1 MKTGSRISASSPAPG
16 ANWSTGSPPDV
27 EIMWHRRPAD
37 ERIPI
42 MAGTAMPLS
51 LGVPSACGQA
61 TPAAMRFS
69 NGRHSLSPFSSWRDG
84 HPAVPLL
91 KGADSASPSS
101 PSGRTSRST
110 PSGALAY
117 SLIEVLIAA
126 AILVVGISAAAIL
139 ANAIL
144 VQEESNGYSLRA
156 FNAQEQ
162 AARLWQLGL
171 SPATIT
177 NILPERCSTNAT
189 NPGAYSIYLGFSNST
204 TNLDGVVTVEIL
216 NPLRIVFHSGFDS
229 TNNPTYR
236 TNDIRVVRPTNR

>member
-1 MKTGSRISASSPAPG
+1 MKTGFRMDQ
-16 ANWSTGSPPDV
+16 WF
-27 EIMWHRRPAD
+27 R
-37 ERIPI
+37 
-42 MAGTAMPLS
+42 
-51 LGVPSACGQA
+51 PSAPDDPKDRGD
-61 TPAAMRFS
+61 
-69 NGRHSLSPFSSWRDG
+69 LSSRWRDG
-84 HPAVPLL
+84 CPAIPLL
-91 KGADSASPSS
+91 KGADSASPSGLNRPTA
-101 PSGRTSRST
+101 PSFRS
-110 PSGALAY
+110 GNLAY

-189 NPGAYSIYLGFSNST
+189 NPGAYSVYLGFSNST
-204 TNLDGVVTVEIL
+204 TNVGGLTVEIL
-216 NPLRIVFHSGFDS
+216 NPLRIVFHSGFNS
-229 TNNPTYR
+229 TNSPTYR
-236 TNDIRVVRPTNR
+236 TNDILVVRPTNR